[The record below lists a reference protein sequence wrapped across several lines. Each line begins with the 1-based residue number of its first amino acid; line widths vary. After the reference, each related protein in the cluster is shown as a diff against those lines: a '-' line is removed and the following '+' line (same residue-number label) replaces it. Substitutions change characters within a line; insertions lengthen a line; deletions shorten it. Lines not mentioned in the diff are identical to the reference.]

1 MNELINKSTELL
13 DLIWECSVDGLRL
26 IDGHGNIIMVNQ
38 PYCKMVNLEKEYLIG
53 KLFSDVYHPSEREDV
68 LKVYREDFINNK
80 MRTHFERENTLLNN
94 DKVWFDFSNSF
105 LQLPDGD
112 KVTLSII
119 KNVTARKKTELE
131 IKESEKRYRMLFN
144 NTNDAVFVIQL
155 EQGSSYGRFIEVND
169 VACERLG
176 YQREE
181 FLMLS
186 PSAIIPPQI
195 INEYTSVM
203 EKLFSVKDVIFEL
216 VHRAKDRRTFPV
228 EISAHLF
235 QYNSKQTILSVARDI
250 TERKIADEKLK
261 RTSKT
266 LRDLASHLQSVRE
279 EERTMIA
286 REIHDELGQVLT
298 VLKIQISLLSK
309 KLNEDQQPLKD
320 KFDSVSILIDQTVET
335 VQKICAK
342 LRPGILDELGL
353 VAAIEWQSQELS
365 ERMGIQSEFIFPS
378 DEIILDNEKS
388 TAVFRIFQEAL
399 TNVARHANA
408 SIVHIILKIEKSNLI
423 LEIIDNGGGISE
435 TQLNAVQSLGILG
448 MKERAMLFG
457 GSVYIEGFP
466 GKGTKVRVEIPYSKL
481 ENKND

>member
-155 EQGSSYGRFIEVND
+155 EQGSSYGKFIEVND

-250 TERKIADEKLK
+250 TERKIADEKL
-261 RTSKT
+261 SE
-266 LRDLASHLQSVRE
+266 Q
-279 EERTMIA
+279 
-286 REIHDELGQVLT
+286 
-298 VLKIQISLLSK
+298 
-309 KLNEDQQPLKD
+309 
-320 KFDSVSILIDQTVET
+320 
-335 VQKICAK
+335 AK
-342 LRPGILDELGL
+342 
-353 VAAIEWQSQELS
+353 
-365 ERMGIQSEFIFPS
+365 
-378 DEIILDNEKS
+378 
-388 TAVFRIFQEAL
+388 
-399 TNVARHANA
+399 H
-408 SIVHIILKIEKSNLI
+408 
-423 LEIIDNGGGISE
+423 
-435 TQLNAVQSLGILG
+435 
-448 MKERAMLFG
+448 
-457 GSVYIEGFP
+457 
-466 GKGTKVRVEIPYSKL
+466 
-481 ENKND
+481 

>member
-1 MNELINKSTELL
+1 MNELIDKSTELL
-13 DLIWECSVDGLRL
+13 ELIWESSVDGLRL

-38 PYCKMVNLEKEYLIG
+38 PYSKMVGLEKEYLIG
-53 KLFSDVYHPSEREDV
+53 KLFCAVYHPSEREDV

-94 DKVWFDFSNSF
+94 EKVWFDFSNSF

-119 KNVTARKKTELE
+119 KNITARKKTELE

-155 EQGSSYGRFIEVND
+155 EQGSSYGKFIEVND

-186 PSAIIPPQI
+186 PSAIIPPQM
-195 INEYTSVM
+195 INDYILIM

-250 TERKIADEKLK
+250 TERKTADEKVK
-261 RTSKT
+261 RTSKR

-320 KFDSVSILIDQTVET
+320 KFDSVSLLIDQTVET

-353 VAAIEWQSQELS
+353 VAAIDWQSQEFS
-365 ERMGIQSEFIFPS
+365 TRTGIQSEFIFPS
-378 DEIILDNEKS
+378 DEIHLDNEKS

-408 SIVHIILKIEKSNLI
+408 VHVHIILKIEKSNLI
-423 LEIIDNGGGISE
+423 LEIIDNGRGITES
-435 TQLNAVQSLGILG
+435 QLNAVQSLGILG
-448 MKERAMLFG
+448 MNERALLFG
-457 GSVYIEGFP
+457 GSVFIEGFP
-466 GKGTKVRVEIPYSKL
+466 AKGTKVRVEIPYRNS
-481 ENKND
+481 EDKND